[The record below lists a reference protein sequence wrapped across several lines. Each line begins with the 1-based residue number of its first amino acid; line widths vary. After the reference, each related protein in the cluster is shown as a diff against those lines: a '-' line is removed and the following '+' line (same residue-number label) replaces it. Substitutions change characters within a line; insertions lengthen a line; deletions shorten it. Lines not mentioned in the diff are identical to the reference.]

1 MTTTPLKFV
10 RRGEIVTL
18 HGVPPTRTLLEVLRE
33 DLHCT
38 GTKEGCNEGDCGAC
52 TVVVGESVN
61 GELRTKAVNS
71 CIKMAHSLNGKAL
84 WTVEDIATDDGRLHP
99 AQEAM
104 VQCHGSQ
111 CGFCTPGFV
120 MSLFDLYRQHAHAG
134 APITRDDA
142 LHALSGNLCRCT
154 GYRPILDA
162 AQTMLGQPAVDMHEA
177 ETLSKL
183 ELLTQEVRGLEPDS
197 SYISPTTLPALLA
210 ARAQHP
216 EAQIVAGCTD
226 VGLWV
231 TKMHKDFSRV
241 LDVTQVAELRRVE
254 QYPHHIAIGAA
265 VTLTDAFAAL
275 VADRPQLATF
285 ASRFAGLPVRNAGT
299 LGGNVANGS
308 PIGDSMPLLIALGA
322 SVVLMAWRGKGNKA
336 KAVHRELRLEDLYTG
351 YRQNV
356 MAPDEV
362 LAWIKVP
369 KAGETT
375 STSTS
380 AAPGRPKQAGAPSG
394 GSAAHAVASVGAE
407 FLRVYKI
414 SKRFEDDISAVCLA
428 LNLHIEGGMVTH
440 ASIGVGGV
448 AATPVRALKTQAAL
462 LGKPWNLA
470 TVKAAQATLRG
481 EFSPISDMRASSAYR
496 VEVLGNLLQR
506 YWLESQGLTAI
517 NLESYVLTG
526 DAA

>member
-1 MTTTPLKFV
+1 MTTIPHQPIQFV
-10 RRGEIVTL
+10 RCGAIVTL
-18 HGVPPTRTLLEVLRE
+18 RDVPPTRTLLEVLRE

-52 TVVVGESVN
+52 TVVVGEAVN
-61 GELRTKAVNS
+61 GTLHTKAVNS
-71 CIKMAHSLNGKAL
+71 CIKMAHSLHGKAL
-84 WTVEDIATDDGRLHP
+84 WTVEDIAADDGRLHP

-120 MSLFDLYRQHAHAG
+120 MSLFDLYRHHAHAG
-134 APITRDDA
+134 EPITRDDA

-162 AQTMLGQPAVDMHEA
+162 AQTMLGQPAVDLREA

-183 ELLTQEVRGLEPDS
+183 KLLAQEGRAPEPDS
-197 SYISPTTLPALLA
+197 SYFSPTTLPALLA

-216 EAQIVAGCTD
+216 HAQIVAGCTD

-231 TKMHKDFSRV
+231 TKMHKDFRRV

-254 QYPHHIAIGAA
+254 HYPHHIAIGAA

-285 ASRFAGLPVRNAGT
+285 ASRFAGLPVRKAGT

-322 SVVLMAWRGKGNKA
+322 SVVLMAWRGKGSKA

-369 KAGETT
+369 KAVPAEGP
-375 STSTS
+375 S
-380 AAPGRPKQAGAPSG
+380 AAPGRPQQAGAPSG
-394 GSAAHAVASVGAE
+394 GSAAHAVASVGV
-407 FLRVYKI
+407 RVYKI

-428 LNLHIEGGMVTH
+428 LNLHIEGGIVTH

-462 LGKPWNLA
+462 LGKPWSAA
-470 TVKAAQATLRG
+470 TVQAAQATLRG

-517 NLESYVLTG
+517 NLESYVPEG
-526 DAA
+526 EAA